1 MPRLGDQH
9 VLSRLELSQFDQS
22 EIRHQRR
29 RVMDAGLSCA
39 EHLRIVHQRGL
50 RQQNLLAIER
60 VLVEIVRREAGNTIT
75 HRETIYIITYRQH
88 LAGDLAAQPCRELGV
103 TRCQVLP
110 PKYVVPADA
119 DRFHVD
125 KHLARARLW
134 HVALLITQHF
144 GWPELVE
151 TDDAGH

>member
-9 VLSRLELSQFDQS
+9 VLSRLELSQFDQG
-22 EIRHQRR
+22 EIRHQCR
-29 RVMDAGLSCA
+29 RVVDAGLDCA
-39 EHLRIVHQRGL
+39 EHFWIVDQCRL
-50 RQQNLLAIER
+50 RQQDLLAVQG
-60 VLVEIVRREAGNTIT
+60 VLVEIVRREAGDTIT
-75 HRETIYIITYRQH
+75 HRETVYIITYRQH

-103 TRCQVLP
+103 TRSQVLP